1 MKEIDNKLTQKFDE
15 YPSFGVLKGVKVFV
29 TGTNIAGPFAGCL
42 MAEMGAKVL
51 QAEAPTIACQTRGT
65 LAWSQNHRNEYSIT
79 INSASPAGKKIF
91 LKCVE
96 WADIWIEAGRPG
108 SYVPADET
116 IEAFTRICD
125 GVYDDVPEQAFSGI
139 GGIDDLEEKWHNM
152 QKELGA

>member
-1 MKEIDNKLTQKFDE
+1 MDPLSSTSRILDPRYVGQAHYDCANRVKAILQRNKELQDIIALIGIDELGEEDKTTVNRARKIEQFLGQNFYVAEKF
-15 YPSFGVLKGVKVFV
+15 
-29 TGTNIAGPFAGCL
+29 T
-42 MAEMGAKVL
+42 
-51 QAEAPTIACQTRGT
+51 
-65 LAWSQNHRNEYSIT
+65 
-79 INSASPAGKKIF
+79 
-91 LKCVE
+91 
-96 WADIWIEAGRPG
+96 GRPG

>member
-1 MKEIDNKLTQKFDE
+1 MLVR
-15 YPSFGVLKGVKVFV
+15 S
-29 TGTNIAGPFAGCL
+29 
-42 MAEMGAKVL
+42 
-51 QAEAPTIACQTRGT
+51 
-65 LAWSQNHRNEYSIT
+65 SSS
-79 INSASPAGKKIF
+79 SARTSTWLRSSPVA
-91 LKCVE
+91 
-96 WADIWIEAGRPG
+96 PG

>member
-1 MKEIDNKLTQKFDE
+1 M
-15 YPSFGVLKGVKVFV
+15 SSG
-29 TGTNIAGPFAGCL
+29 
-42 MAEMGAKVL
+42 
-51 QAEAPTIACQTRGT
+51 
-65 LAWSQNHRNEYSIT
+65 S
-79 INSASPAGKKIF
+79 
-91 LKCVE
+91 
-96 WADIWIEAGRPG
+96 PG